1 MLSRKLVASVILI
14 FSAQI
19 SIFSQKILKGSELSQ
34 NIDNYL
40 TEKHFSVI
48 QQPLASTGRD
58 LFAYNIL
65 LEFAADTPPA
75 PEEGESSNT
84 DSQRNNLVFCF
95 TQEDFY
101 DHSDDFL
108 DFLTSLKNL
117 PRNWN
122 ATVLFSALDN
132 INISQHSLSGT
143 KIFAESVLDSDS
155 SCALLIDLDSHS
167 GTGIFTG
174 SKKVTTPLWLT
185 KRISDAFYYSRIN
198 FSFENKLSAIYRLGI
213 VNGKERLGYFFMNNI
228 PAIEINLSDISQIKV
243 IKKFAEAYTPEDT
256 KEWDMHYLF
265 IKRGNIFKAAFIN
278 ERSLIFTYFSVALL
292 TILILC
298 VFSFTGA
305 NGEKH
310 KYEFIKSSYM
320 IPFTIALSLLSLLA
334 GQHIVMLI
342 SRFHP
347 MNPIFQYGIK
357 IIFSMVFISL
367 LFTVQGIL
375 KISITAFM
383 YGYILLVVAIFNIF
397 LFSARDLTLFVIFA
411 TEYVIIY
418 ISRTAK
424 SIPALIFY
432 FILMLL
438 PFIPYGFIII
448 SHAED
453 RELLATVYST
463 VTGNLL
469 LSFAVFPF
477 QITWLRILIFMNVL
491 AGIKG
496 YTMRKMVFTGI
507 LATIAV
513 LLFCFGLIFG
523 ISRFIYDSDFRKI
536 QNIKT
541 IINRDEK
548 FTLSAKLTK
557 DQFSGMNTNHIKISS
572 EENALW
578 YDVTITGSNTVH
590 PIYDSIYNY
599 KIEQNSDG
607 NDFYSF
613 TIPAYP
619 PRNIT
624 IDYAADSSS
633 KALIQIKAFYET
645 DAENELRTEIRELKV
660 E

>member
-1 MLSRKLVASVILI
+1 LRKLVASIIFI

-34 NIDNYL
+34 NINNYL
-40 TEKHFSVI
+40 AEKHFSVI

-58 LFAYNIL
+58 QFAYNML
-65 LEFAADTPPA
+65 LEFNADTPQ
-75 PEEGESSNT
+75 EEDFSNT
-84 DSQRNNLVFCF
+84 DSLRKDLVFCF

-101 DHSDDFL
+101 DHKEEIL
-108 DFLTSLKNL
+108 DFLTVLKDL

-132 INISQHSLSGT
+132 IAISQHSLSGT

-155 SCALLIDLDSHS
+155 TCALLIGFDPNS

-174 SKKVTTPLWLT
+174 SKKITTPLWLT

-213 VNGKERLGYFFMNNI
+213 VNGKKRLGYFFMNNI

-243 IKKFAEAYTPEDT
+243 LKKFAETYTPEGT

-265 IKRGNIFKAAFIN
+265 IKRGNIFKVAFIN

-298 VFSFTGA
+298 VFSFTGT

-320 IPFTIALSLLSLLA
+320 IPFTIALSLLSLLT

-342 SRFHP
+342 SRFQP

-357 IIFSMVFISL
+357 IIFSMVFVSL

-411 TEYVIIY
+411 AEYAIIY

-438 PFIPYGFIII
+438 PFLPYGFIII

-469 LSFAVFPF
+469 LSFAIFPF
-477 QITWLRILIFMNVL
+477 QITWLRMLIFMNVL

-513 LLFCFGLIFG
+513 LLFCFALIFG

-548 FTLSAKLTK
+548 FTLSAKLEK
-557 DQFSGMNTNHIKISS
+557 DQFSGMNTNHIQISS

-578 YDVTITGSNTVH
+578 YDVTITGSNNVH

-599 KIEQNSDG
+599 KIEQNSAG
-607 NDFYSF
+607 NDVYSF

-619 PRNIT
+619 PKNIR
-624 IDYAADSSS
+624 IDYAADSGS
-633 KALIQIKAFYET
+633 KALVQITAFYET
-645 DAENELRTEIRELKV
+645 DSENELRTEIRELKV